1 MNLFNGLKMPFLR
14 SMEQFYGRKI
24 FDSSKIRFSREAA
37 YRFLVR
43 SFKLNEVTVRDFSR
57 FQTKIREFDNMIG
70 GGVVPGSLI
79 LLGGSPGIGKSTLM
93 LHISDAL
100 SKQGVVLYIS
110 GEESLSQVKSRAE
123 RLKVNKKVIFF

>member
-1 MNLFNGLKMPFLR
+1 M
-14 SMEQFYGRKI
+14 
-24 FDSSKIRFSREAA
+24 
-37 YRFLVR
+37 
-43 SFKLNEVTVRDFSR
+43 RDFSR